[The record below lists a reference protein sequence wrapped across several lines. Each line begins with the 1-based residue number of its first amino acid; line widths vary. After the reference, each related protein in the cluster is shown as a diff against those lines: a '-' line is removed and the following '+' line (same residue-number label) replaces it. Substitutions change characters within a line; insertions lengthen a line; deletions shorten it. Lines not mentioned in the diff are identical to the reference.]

1 MNVIYTRN
9 PLVGIK
15 RLETMTLKI
24 KLEDSIFTYSHKES
38 VSIGYNYYYY
48 NGNPYDNNTTQ
59 LIVI

>member
-1 MNVIYTRN
+1 MKTIYKRKE
-9 PLVGIK
+9 LVGIK
-15 RLETMTLKI
+15 RLEKMPLNI

-38 VSIGYNYYYY
+38 ISVGYNYYYY